1 MNKDCEGSKIMH
13 IKNIV
18 SSLQCLTLDDA
29 FLKYY
34 HQLIAFN
41 AECQLSK
48 KVKQYVELKRK
59 LADINVC
66 SKTCLLCRNEKMN
79 SKYMIDKMIKTKQ
92 TIINK
97 ANRKVDLVEKFNTQ
111 SYKYLHNHNA
121 TYDQ

>member
-59 LADINVC
+59 LADIKVC

-79 SKYMIDKMIKTKQ
+79 RPIFSI
-92 TIINK
+92 
-97 ANRKVDLVEKFNTQ
+97 
-111 SYKYLHNHNA
+111 
-121 TYDQ
+121 

>member
-1 MNKDCEGSKIMH
+1 MYCLIMNKDCEGSKIMH

-48 KVKQYVELKRK
+48 KVKQ
-59 LADINVC
+59 
-66 SKTCLLCRNEKMN
+66 TCWIKKETCRYQSLFQNLLIM
-79 SKYMIDKMIKTKQ
+79 
-92 TIINK
+92 
-97 ANRKVDLVEKFNTQ
+97 
-111 SYKYLHNHNA
+111 
-121 TYDQ
+121 